1 MVNAFVI
8 AVLQII
14 NIQLKEKGTIR
25 LSNHFLCEKSEI
37 AQTVTKMQKT
47 INAKNECFGCL
58 SYTTS
63 QTVNNEHN
71 KNVF

>member
-1 MVNAFVI
+1 M
-8 AVLQII
+8 
-14 NIQLKEKGTIR
+14 IR
-25 LSNHFLCEKSEI
+25 LSNHILCEKSEI